1 MLRATL
7 RRAHAGWQEIV
18 ALTLLYGLYEVV
30 RGLRTDDLAAAN
42 DHTQQLIRLERS
54 LGIYS
59 ERAVQ
64 QFADRVPLLVQALA
78 ILYPA
83 LHVAGTIGVLVWLY
97 RARTQAFPLV
107 RTALVLMTA
116 FALVVYVLYPVAP
129 PRLAGAGFI
138 DTVSE
143 HGPLD
148 LSSSL
153 LGRFY
158 NPLAAVPSLH
168 LAYAA
173 VVGGAIAWQARGF
186 GVRLGGV
193 LYPFLALF
201 VIVATGNHFYFDAA
215 AGAAVA
221 FLATIATWVLTLET
235 SSTRRQT
242 AGARVDSGNSP
253 TRESRRRGMLLVR

>member
-30 RGLRTDDLAAAN
+30 RGLRTDDLAAAS

-64 QFADRVPLLVQALA
+64 QFAEGIPLLVQALA

-83 LHVAGTIGVLVWLY
+83 LHVAGTIGALVWLY
-97 RARTQAFPLV
+97 RARRRAYPLV

-116 FALVVYVLYPVAP
+116 LALVVYVLYPVAP
-129 PRLAGAGFI
+129 PRLAIAGFG

-143 HGPLD
+143 YGPFD
-148 LSSSL
+148 LSSNL
-153 LGRFY
+153 LRGLY
-158 NPLAAVPSLH
+158 NPVAAVPSLH
-168 LAYAA
+168 FGYALLF
-173 VVGGAIAWQARGF
+173 GGGIAWLAHSPPIRVAGA
-186 GVRLGGV
+186 
-193 LYPFLALF
+193 LYP
-201 VIVATGNHFYFDAA
+201 
-215 AGAAVA
+215 
-221 FLATIATWVLTLET
+221 
-235 SSTRRQT
+235 
-242 AGARVDSGNSP
+242 
-253 TRESRRRGMLLVR
+253 